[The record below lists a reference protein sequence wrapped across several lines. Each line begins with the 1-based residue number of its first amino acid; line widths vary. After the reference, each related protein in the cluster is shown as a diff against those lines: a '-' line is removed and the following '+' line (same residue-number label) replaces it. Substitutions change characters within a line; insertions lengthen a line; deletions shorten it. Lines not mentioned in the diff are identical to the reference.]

1 MLQISLQYFV
11 AFEKYNY
18 LNLNAHFQS
27 QRVIELRNVLLLL
40 KKNEWP
46 PNSPDIMC
54 GPNDGK
60 LSKIHAKTAQ
70 HLPQEFINKAIPSF
84 RKS

>member
-27 QRVIELRNVLLLL
+27 QQVIELRNVLLLL
-40 KKNEWP
+40 KKTNGHRIRQI
-46 PNSPDIMC
+46 SC
-54 GPNDGK
+54 RDGK
-60 LSKIHAKTAQ
+60 
-70 HLPQEFINKAIPSF
+70 EPSLF
-84 RKS
+84 GFGSVRVL